1 MSSESELQLR
11 KTIRHYILFFIFMI
25 VINGIIVFPA
35 VSVLSFLNEHLQV
48 FPHFLR
54 QWLSQVYLSVKGTN
68 EQYPFLSYGT
78 DWLAFAHLIIA
89 MVFIGPL
96 RDPVKN
102 IWIIQWAMFSCVCVF
117 PLVLIAGPIREVPFF
132 WQMIDCFFGAVGFIL
147 LYLCYTKILQLKDL
161 QIP

>member
-1 MSSESELQLR
+1 MKMSSESELQLR

-78 DWLAFAHLIIA
+78 DWLAFGHCMIA
-89 MVFIGPL
+89 LVFVGAL
-96 RDPVKN
+96 RDPVRNKWLFTFGM
-102 IWIIQWAMFSCVCVF
+102 IACVLVIPYALVF
-117 PLVLIAGPIREVPFF
+117 GAFRAIPLWWRF
-132 WQMIDCFFGAVGFIL
+132 IDCSFGIIGFIPMC
-147 LYLCYTKILQLKDL
+147 LCRKWVEKLEE
-161 QIP
+161 